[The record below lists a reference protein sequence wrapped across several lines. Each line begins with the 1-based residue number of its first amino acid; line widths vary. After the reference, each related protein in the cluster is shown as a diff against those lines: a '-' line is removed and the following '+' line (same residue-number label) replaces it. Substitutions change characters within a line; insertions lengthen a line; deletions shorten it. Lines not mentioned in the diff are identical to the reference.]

1 MEFINNEYKI
11 SGLNLLEL
19 SDKYGTPVYIYDAE
33 KIKQQYERL
42 LNAFKNY
49 PIKIRYACKALANL
63 NILKFLKNLGSG
75 LDTVSIQ
82 EVELGLMAGYD
93 PKEIIFTPN
102 GVSIDEINKAA
113 ELSVVI
119 NIDNISILEQFGNL
133 HGGDIPICIRIN
145 PHILAGGNYQISTG
159 HIDSKF
165 GISVHQMRHVERVIK
180 STGIKVNGLHMH
192 TGSEIRDIDVFMRG
206 VDILFEATQHFKEL
220 EFIDLGSGFKVAS
233 SPNGTST
240 DIETLGDKLA
250 ERFNNFC
257 KDYGKELELWF
268 EPGKFLVSEAGIFL
282 AKVNVVKQTTATVFA
297 GIDSGFNHLLRPMF
311 YNAYHHIVNISNPAA
326 GGVERIYTVAG
337 YICETDIF
345 AYDRKINEIKE
356 GDVLAIQNAGAY
368 GFEMSSNYNSRLRP
382 PEVMIH
388 NGKDHLI
395 RKREV
400 LDDTLKNQV
409 MVEF

>member
-1 MEFINNEYKI
+1 MEFSNNVYKI
-11 SGLNLLEL
+11 SGLNLLKL

-42 LNAFKNY
+42 LHAFKNT
-49 PIKIRYACKALANL
+49 PIKIRYACKALSNL

-93 PKEIIFTPN
+93 PKDIIFTPN
-102 GVSIDEINKAA
+102 GVSIDEINAA
-113 ELSVVI
+113 AKLNVTI

-165 GISVHQMRHVERVIK
+165 GISIHQIRHVERVVK

-192 TGSEIRDIDVFMRG
+192 TGSEILDIDVFMRG
-206 VDILFEATQHFKEL
+206 VDILFEATKYFKEL
-220 EFIDLGSGFKVAS
+220 EYIDLGSGFKVAS
-233 SPNGTST
+233 SPNDIPT
-240 DIETLGDKLA
+240 DIENLGDKLTM
-250 ERFNNFC
+250 RFNKFC

-282 AKVNVVKQTTATVFA
+282 VKVNVVKQTTATVFA
-297 GIDSGFNHLLRPMF
+297 GIDSGFNHLIRPMF
-311 YNAYHHIVNISNPAA
+311 YNAYHHIVNISNPK
-326 GGVERIYTVAG
+326 GIERIYTVSG

-345 AYDRKINEIKE
+345 ASDRKINEIKE

-382 PEVMIH
+382 PEVMIL

-400 LDDTLKNQV
+400 LEEMMKNQV
-409 MVEF
+409 MVEL